1 LGEQGLEEQ
10 DPEDLEEKDLDEQDP
25 EDPEEQRIQR
35 SRIYPVRSMSE
46 RCASLLR
53 CCGRAAV
60 WIGAVRS
67 VLPGRSVRGW
77 FGARGTQ
84 QLQPSGGSELPRPV
98 AAWMM
103 EGRVGCLTTLGCG
116 ACPGTNC

>member
-67 VLPGRSVRGW
+67 VLPGRSVRG
-77 FGARGTQ
+77 GLEQAGHNNSNLAVAPNYLARLRHG
-84 QLQPSGGSELPRPV
+84 LWKAGL
-98 AAWMM
+98 AA
-103 EGRVGCLTTLGCG
+103 
-116 ACPGTNC
+116 